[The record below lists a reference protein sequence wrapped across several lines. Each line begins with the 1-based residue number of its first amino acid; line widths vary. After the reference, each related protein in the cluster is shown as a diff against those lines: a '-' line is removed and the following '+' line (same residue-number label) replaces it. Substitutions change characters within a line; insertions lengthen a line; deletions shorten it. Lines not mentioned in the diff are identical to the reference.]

1 MCFNQAKQGFTL
13 IELLVVVLIIGILAA
28 VALPQYQV
36 AVLKSRL
43 ATAQAVIPSIV
54 QAAEAYYLAN
64 GDYGPDSL
72 KDLDID
78 LENCE
83 SYSGNRRKCGSV
95 ILDLDNGWGNLSRI
109 RGSVIDSNET
119 MLIDYDYYLRHSAT
133 YPNERHCVAY
143 TDTAHKVCKSM
154 GGTLLPNSTS
164 EYLLP

>member
-1 MCFNQAKQGFTL
+1 MYFNQAKQGFTL

-72 KDLDID
+72 GALDID

-83 SYSGNRRKCGSV
+83 SYFGSRRKCGSV
-95 ILDLDNGWGNLSRI
+95 IMDLDNWGNLSRI

-119 MLIDYDYYLRHSAT
+119 MLIDFDYYLQHSPT
-133 YPNERHCVAY
+133 YPNERHCEAH
-143 TDTAHKVCKSM
+143 TAAAHKVCKSM